1 MKIRIRECIR
11 KNAINYRVQVKR
23 CLFWRTLVE
32 CNSLESAIDI
42 KDSII
47 KMDSNN
53 NPKRDKIEMNGWMV
67 RNQYTYGISNELG
80 IYYGYPTYEKS
91 DSGKSVMWEG
101 DKVAI
106 IKYRDNLFGEIGL
119 EPRKVRITIEKL

>member
-32 CNSLESAIDI
+32 CNNLESAIDI

-53 NPKRDKIEMNGWMV
+53 NPKRDKIEMSGWMV
-67 RNQYTYGISNELG
+67 RNQYTYGMSSVNK
-80 IYYGYPTYEKS
+80 KS
-91 DSGKSVMWEG
+91 
-101 DKVAI
+101 
-106 IKYRDNLFGEIGL
+106 IKKY
-119 EPRKVRITIEKL
+119 